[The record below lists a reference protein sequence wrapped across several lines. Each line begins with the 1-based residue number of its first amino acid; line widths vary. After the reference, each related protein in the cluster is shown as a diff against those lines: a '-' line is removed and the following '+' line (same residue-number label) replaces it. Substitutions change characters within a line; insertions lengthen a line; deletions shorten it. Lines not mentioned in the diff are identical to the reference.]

1 MQEKNIS
8 KFDFEHCQKCAICTT
23 VCPMMTVNPEY
34 PGPKQSGPDFER
46 HRLKFPGD
54 WDAAIKYCLNCK
66 RCEVACPSGVKVA
79 DIIATAKLQ
88 HPSGSHF
95 LRNWAL
101 ANTDFMG
108 TFASPFAPVLNP
120 VLALPPVKLLMHGL
134 MGVDKHRTFPKY
146 SHKKFTAWFKGTDC
160 PSQDGF
166 KRFITYFHGCYVNYN
181 YPQLGKDLVAVLNAC
196 GYGVKLLEKEKCCG
210 VALMANGFKLK
221 AKANAENN
229 SKIIADAL
237 AGASEAVLTS
247 SSSCTFTMRD
257 EYPSLLGVPAADV
270 MLATRFLYEK
280 IAGGDIKLC
289 FKKDWKMKAAY
300 HTACHM
306 QRMGW
311 QVFSIELLKMIP
323 GLDLT
328 VLDQECC
335 GIAGTFGFKKEYYDF
350 SQSIGAKLFGK
361 ISASGAKYVITDC
374 ETCKW
379 QIEMSTGLTV
389 LNPISVLADAL
400 DLEETKKLNN

>member
-8 KFDFEHCQKCAICTT
+8 KFDFEQCQKCAICTT

-88 HPSGSHF
+88 RPHSKNR
-95 LRNWAL
+95 LRDWTL

-108 TFASPFAPVLNP
+108 TLASPFAPIINP
-120 VLALPPVKLLMHGL
+120 ILGTSPVKALMHAV
-134 MGVDKHRTFPKY
+134 MGVDKRRVFPKY
-146 SHKKFTAWFKGTDC
+146 SSEKFTSWFKSTAC
-160 PSQDGF
+160 PSQEGF
-166 KRFITYFHGCYVNYN
+166 KRHVSYFHGCYVNYN
-181 YPQLGKDLVAVLNAC
+181 YPQLGKDLVKVMNAC
-196 GYGVKLLEKEKCCG
+196 GYGVRLLDKEKCCG
-210 VALMANGFKLK
+210 VALMANGFKNK
-221 AKANAENN
+221 AVANARLN
-229 SKIIADAL
+229 SKYIATAL
-237 AGASEAVLTS
+237 EGTSDAVLTS

-257 EYPSLLGVPAADV
+257 EYPGILGVPAADV

-280 IAGGDIKLC
+280 ISSGEIKLA
-289 FKKDWKMKAAY
+289 FKKGWKMKAAY

-311 QVFSIELLKMIP
+311 QVFSIELLKLIP
-323 GLDLT
+323 GLELT

-350 SQSIGAKLFGK
+350 SQKIGSKLFGK
-361 ISASGAKYVITDC
+361 IRESGAEYVITDC

-379 QIEMSTGLTV
+379 QIEMSTGLPV
-389 LNPISVLADAL
+389 LNPISILADAI
-400 DLEETKKLNN
+400 DTEKTKL